1 MERKHLR
8 LAFSGESGL
17 RAALFVYNRKHG
29 IRSHLKVPRT
39 KFSLSLLVCK
49 HPDSL
54 IDNSVMLIAFL
65 IPFKKT
71 HSVQKKTNLSRK
83 YDNHRIFD
91 VRKRENCMESLQFSL
106 FSDFLIEKFV

>member
-1 MERKHLR
+1 MNGMHNTARKY

-29 IRSHLKVPRT
+29 IISHLKVPRT

-49 HPDSL
+49 HPDGL

-71 HSVQKKTNLSRK
+71 HSVQKKTEPLRKVNPLFFDASVALSKNKNNR
-83 YDNHRIFD
+83 RA
-91 VRKRENCMESLQFSL
+91 
-106 FSDFLIEKFV
+106 